1 MQTFVIRGQLLN
13 QHKAP
18 LSGLRVEA
26 WDKDLICDD
35 LVGSTISDD
44 TGAFSFSFTKKY
56 FSELFF
62 DRKPDL
68 FFKVFDGD
76 QLLQDTRKNVL
87 WNVGKKPK
95 KITITIKVNTS
106 PQTPPELVKEE
117 VLELLTYQQETPEN
131 LAKTQ
136 PKVYQTITQKALR
149 HISQEVQDFFNK
161 SSEGVQEFVKAI
173 NFSELEHENAVKEY
187 VGNIIE
193 HSKLDEESKNEGV
206 LHIQSWD
213 GTENLNALI
222 QPKTPVRQN
231 VFLQK
236 ELQHAKVYQISTL
249 ANFDDQLSTTL
260 VSYNLQ
266 VSTITPETITNLID
280 NGVFSKEQGE
290 VLLLNANVYAVASE
304 DIELS
309 NAIKNYNNIGLQS
322 IEELASLEVDDWV
335 NIIRNANSEDDDT
348 LIEIQA
354 QRKQKLIE
362 TLYPNQVFRARSR
375 VLEETGV
382 RDLMEQFYETN
393 TSFNFLQMNFD
404 EDSDDWQ
411 HISFGNFSDTQQ
423 QTIIDTLKSNKRLY
437 KITGDATHALQ
448 LKTNYRSANEIVGVS
463 FPEFLETTSLD
474 EPLARRYYENARNE
488 SLGVNIALGNILDQI
503 NNPLGGSM
511 IDNISTDVDGYL
523 RRINGY
529 EEFFG
534 ETDHC
539 KCKHC
544 ASIISPVAYFMDL
557 MTFLQHHVMDAHF
570 PDSAD
575 VPIISPR
582 RRRPDLWSAL
592 ILNCNNT
599 HELIPYL
606 TIINELLENFIYAET
621 YDDVASL
628 PDRTE
633 IENSVYELLSFIGA
647 DPLMID
653 SFKQPFNLPLK
664 ELEIYLEHFPM
675 SRYSLAKTLLENVPH
690 DAPILPQSFL
700 ELSAREYQLLLEDK
714 SRDHVGEDVNHEFLE
729 RLYKVDINEDNSI
742 NPVNVQDILGII
754 GVDREEF
761 AQLIQTYFVNPR
773 TRILFQEIEIIGEYE
788 NDNLQ
793 ITIEKI
799 HHLTIAHLDR
809 MHRFVRLWKQLDWS
823 ITELDKVIENI
834 HFSFANPASIVHEL
848 FPEKIVRVVQLQKE
862 LKIEV
867 DQLCALIRQI
877 SVGGDPS
884 FFDLLFNLPAF
895 VKEETDRWVP
905 SDLTREVLLFQHP
918 SYRSTGVSTTEE
930 TTVLHRLLAGLR
942 VDNEQLFNLIQYLQ
956 EPLQNGLAADAPV
969 GSFEI
974 NVENLS
980 ILYRHALLVNKLR
993 LTVDELFFFIRISDH
1008 LTAGYLQDID
1018 DIQVLLTILNWQ
1030 KESTYSPEE
1039 LSFIIEEPLM
1049 ENTLMS
1055 TPEEMS
1061 HDIWEQI
1068 QEDQSLLF
1076 RDTLFSYFEGISES
1090 QSRAIVEANP
1100 SSMVPADLRR
1110 YRMSAIT
1117 HIPETFNINIPSEI
1131 LDRLSV
1137 EQRIRVIGSILN
1149 LISVQ
1154 ILNGTST
1161 ISNGILSLIEGLSE
1175 ADSQAILNANTDAI
1189 FTPVSGTAD
1198 YEINPTVLNDPSTIN
1213 ITIPSTIWSD
1223 LSLGEQQ
1230 TLYGNLVEN
1239 IARYILPGAPE
1250 LSDRTLV
1257 GTGTLDLAQSR
1268 AIITANASLFEA
1280 IEDDTLYWLHPDFDV
1295 STMINVPGDI
1305 PLPITEA
1312 QEIVLGKHV
1321 SSIISN
1327 LLEDQLEISSDKIM
1341 ALSRLGGYNLLEV
1354 SLTNQLT
1361 QIAQG
1366 TQDLTT
1372 LMALVNVLQ
1381 RLSIWFKDSKFT
1393 PDTIEFVRMQS
1404 GDHTQLFQI
1413 RIPVDYREPTIS
1425 HLQQIESYRKLLVNF
1440 NDNTQEINTV
1450 LTVYNYELPQPAFQD
1465 TIYDELASLLGLD
1478 PSIVSNLN
1486 QTMSSSGLFPIAVES
1501 GANMNLGIK
1510 ALHKFIKVIGLVQ
1523 FLGIGA
1529 EALPLCISNDFNDLK
1544 IAVKALVTAIRTKY
1558 DTEEAWQEKIGPFED
1573 KIRELKRDALTDY
1586 LMNTYR
1592 SSLTN
1597 DGHWFKTTKDLYN
1610 YFLIDTELE
1619 GCARTS
1625 RVVAGISSLQLYIQ
1639 RCLMNLEQTEEIIE
1653 DSGEPLHY
1661 VSPTD
1666 IPEDQW
1672 EWRKNYRVWEANRKV
1687 FLYPENYIEPDLRD
1701 NKTELFKDLESEL
1714 LQKEITAQNALDAYA
1729 KYMKGFEE
1737 ISNLKIAGAYHH
1749 LGDVNN
1755 RATIE
1760 TAADTL
1766 YLFGVT
1772 SSEPPVHYY
1781 RTIEN
1786 LYKAEN
1792 DSKNFG
1798 VKYHSWKK
1806 MDLQIPVKKVSPILY
1821 MGRLLVFWV
1830 ERRTIPK
1837 SEKSRLHR
1845 YEHCFS
1851 FKFSRLQTDGTWITP
1866 QEILFEDR
1874 PKIMDFLSTPLE
1886 KSYFKE
1892 YIRTSIG
1899 RAYGDNYRDRI
1910 KDIYNDVHENDIE
1923 NYDQLESRGL
1933 WDELALQAKEQLDDL
1948 FDNDPSL
1955 LDSGGYLELNVKIKG
1970 DEDPGERTL
1979 SFTVWRN
1986 TAIIKNLFSPTHD
1999 PENVHLESKEDYG
2012 LYGYKWEAPYPTKFR
2027 DFLFLKNSAID
2038 RNPALDP
2045 ESRTV
2050 FYPRGIINLNAGN
2063 RFQLSGNT
2071 LRYANGVFRGDYSS
2085 AKQILN
2091 GDYDISSSN
2100 LLINFNRDIIN
2111 NIDGEN
2117 IVGTV
2122 VNGVMSSLI
2131 LEVDDD
2137 IVIMYPYQNRLGSE
2151 YVLKRLNTTLDRKL
2165 QRALF
2170 NQGVKAVLDLEFQ
2183 KNLKEN
2189 DLPFRFLGDDFLND
2203 AQEVIDNGIPD
2214 FKGSLGTY
2222 FREIYFHIPFLIAN
2236 HLNSQKKFADA
2247 QHWYHYIFDPTSN
2260 KIPED
2265 LETITNPM
2273 ERKKRMA
2280 DRVWQFIEFRDHT
2293 LQSWKDRL
2301 NDQQAVSVYKN
2312 DPFNPHAIARLRLG
2326 AYMKSI
2332 TMKYIDNLLDWGD
2345 HLFAQDTME
2354 SINEATLLYML
2365 ACEILGKKPAEL
2377 GDCEKGDEDET
2388 YDELYRRMNNGVCRS
2403 FLNNVESNTQNES
2416 ERPTA
2421 PEDNFI
2427 IPTPSWIFQNEQWLS
2442 GYFTTTVVNA
2452 TSNNSNTS
2460 ENAIVGLDGPNFLK
2474 TPDYD
2479 IGITKDTLFDGLQL
2493 NDKFGNIL
2501 ELLSFHTSF
2510 LKQTCLFCIPPNPD
2524 LLGYWD
2530 RVDDRLFKIRNCLNI
2545 SGVRRQIPLFAPEID
2560 PRLLVRAKAAGL
2572 SLSDILNSIQGDLP
2586 PYRFAFLLAKAKE
2599 YAGALQSFG
2608 GALLGALEK
2617 KSAEELSLLRL
2628 SQQDEILKMTSRL
2641 RDMEVKAA
2649 ETSLESLMQRKGNIA
2664 FKKDY
2669 YQDLLNEGLSG
2680 LEETRDGLMYTGHIL
2695 KTIAIPL
2702 GWASAA
2708 AAIPPSIMGFSFSGP
2723 TEGLENATQAAM
2735 VTFNSLG
2742 EISLLGSNLVGKHAG
2757 YHRRE
2762 QGWRFSLKQAEN
2774 ELKEIE
2780 KQIEAATIRRDISI
2794 KSRELHEKSI
2804 EQLQETYEFYRD
2816 RFTNLGLYTWLSSQ
2830 LQRLYREAYQNAMT
2844 IARMAERAYRFERND
2859 DTTVLLNGSYW
2870 NNSRAGLLSGEKLM
2884 NALRNMELRY
2894 METNTRS
2901 MEIDQAFSLTQIN
2914 PSALLQLKETGICE
2928 FTVPELYFDLF
2939 YPGQYRRKIKSAR
2952 LTIPC
2957 ITGPYSNVSATLTL
2971 KSSYIRKEAKL
2982 DEGSLSLVPASRS
2995 TMVATSTAQN
3005 DSGVFRLDF
3014 RDERYMPFEGAG
3026 AVESTWQLELPKKFR
3041 PFDYA
3046 TINDAILH
3054 ISYTADYDT
3063 QFREEIEGD
3072 EGVLGRLD
3080 TLLQGEEDFILQ
3092 RVFSIRQEFSQTF
3105 HRLLHSE
3112 EGETVPLELSEK
3124 HFPLFL
3130 QGKRLA
3136 IESAKLILEID
3147 ENGFR
3152 DDDGDIVIPTPINVG
3167 MSIDS
3172 NGTIPTTITH
3182 FNNSNGVYEADL
3194 DANTFTNFLPVHE
3207 TLRVDL
3213 TINSAGDLAP
3223 EISVPS
3229 DPSALDDHKIKDV
3242 YLYLNYRTLI

>member
-1 MQTFVIRGQLLN
+1 MQTFVITGQLVN

-222 QPKTPVRQN
+222 QPKTPIRQN

-322 IEELASLEVDDWV
+322 IEELAPLEVNDWV
-335 NIIRNANSEDDDT
+335 NIIRNANSDDDA
-348 LIEIQA
+348 LIETRA

-575 VPIISPR
+575 GPIISPR

-621 YDDVASL
+621 HDDVASL

-675 SRYSLAKTLLENVPH
+675 SRHSLAKTLLENVPH

-714 SRDHVGEDVNHEFLE
+714 ARDHVGEDVNHEFLE

-754 GVDREEF
+754 GIDREEF

-823 ITELDKVIENI
+823 IIELDKVIENI

-848 FPEKIVRVVQLQKE
+848 FPEKIVQVVQLQKE
-862 LKIEV
+862 FKIEV

-942 VDNEQLFNLIQYLQ
+942 VDNEQLFSLIQYLQ

-1030 KESTYSPEE
+1030 KESKYSPEE

-1110 YRMSAIT
+1110 YQMSAIT

-1268 AIITANASLFEA
+1268 TIITANASLFEA

-1425 HLQQIESYRKLLVNF
+1425 LLQQIESYRKLLVNF

-1450 LTVYNYELPQPAFQD
+1450 LSVYNYDLPQPAFQD

-1501 GANMNLGIK
+1501 GVNINLGIK

-1529 EALPLCISNDFNDLK
+1529 EALPLCISNEFNDLK

-1573 KIRELKRDALTDY
+1573 EIRELKRDALTDY

-1592 SSLTN
+1592 SNLTD

-1639 RCLMNLEQTEEIIE
+1639 RCLMNLEQTEEIVE

-1666 IPEDQW
+1666 IPLDQW

-1701 NKTELFKDLESEL
+1701 NKTELFRDLESEL
-1714 LQKEITAQNALDAYA
+1714 LQKEITAQNALDAYG

-1737 ISNLKIAGAYHH
+1737 ISNLKIAGAYHD
-1749 LGDVNN
+1749 LEGNK
-1755 RATIE
+1755 
-1760 TAADTL
+1760 DTLHVFGVSNGEAKEYYYRTVRNIYKSQQNFSSVSVTSDSWKKLQLQIPTGIISPIIYNERL
-1766 YLFGVT
+1766 YLFW
-1772 SSEPPVHYY
+1772 SEISTRPLPESEWEESNQAEYKHIYKIKY
-1781 RTIEN
+1781 TYLRLDDAWETPRT
-1786 LYKAEN
+1786 
-1792 DSKNFG
+1792 
-1798 VKYHSWKK
+1798 
-1806 MDLQIPVKKVSPILY
+1806 
-1821 MGRLLVFWV
+1821 
-1830 ERRTIPK
+1830 
-1837 SEKSRLHR
+1837 
-1845 YEHCFS
+1845 
-1851 FKFSRLQTDGTWITP
+1851 
-1866 QEILFEDR
+1866 ILFEEIEGLKVDSLIVSESTGTSLNENYTKQDWDWVR
-1874 PKIMDFLSTPLE
+1874 IFPSIDERTGNLTLANELMNHTIVLFTGERGESLRRIDSYTPSIAVKRLLKEETKIGYWYSPTSSYAFKYFWSSFSLENDFLYSLKEADLVEFDE
-1886 KSYFKE
+1886 KPIQVIPVNGSLSDVLVLTNNDLLYVHC
-1892 YIRTSIG
+1892 
-1899 RAYGDNYRDRI
+1899 DRHW
-1910 KDIYNDVHENDIE
+1910 KPYAVKRLGTTLVQKMSR
-1923 NYDQLESRGL
+1923 QLFSSGIDGFMAIDYQR
-1933 WDELALQAKEQLDDL
+1933 DELVEEPIKATLNLDAIW
-1948 FDNDPSL
+1948 ND
-1955 LDSGGYLELNVKIKG
+1955 
-1970 DEDPGERTL
+1970 TL
-1979 SFTVWRN
+1979 
-1986 TAIIKNLFSPTHD
+1986 
-1999 PENVHLESKEDYG
+1999 
-2012 LYGYKWEAPYPTKFR
+2012 
-2027 DFLFLKNSAID
+2027 
-2038 RNPALDP
+2038 
-2045 ESRTV
+2045 
-2050 FYPRGIINLNAGN
+2050 
-2063 RFQLSGNT
+2063 
-2071 LRYANGVFRGDYSS
+2071 
-2085 AKQILN
+2085 
-2091 GDYDISSSN
+2091 
-2100 LLINFNRDIIN
+2100 
-2111 NIDGEN
+2111 DGE
-2117 IVGTV
+2117 GA
-2122 VNGVMSSLI
+2122 SI
-2131 LEVDDD
+2131 LF
-2137 IVIMYPYQNRLGSE
+2137 
-2151 YVLKRLNTTLDRKL
+2151 T
-2165 QRALF
+2165 
-2170 NQGVKAVLDLEFQ
+2170 
-2183 KNLKEN
+2183 
-2189 DLPFRFLGDDFLND
+2189 
-2203 AQEVIDNGIPD
+2203 
-2214 FKGSLGTY
+2214 KGFMGTY
-2222 FREIYFHIPFLIAN
+2222 FREIFFHIPFLIAN
-2236 HLNSQKKFADA
+2236 HLNSQKKFEDA
-2247 QHWYHYIFDPTSN
+2247 QRWYHYIFDPTSN

-2265 LETITNPM
+2265 IEAITDPI

-2293 LQSWKDRL
+2293 LQNWKERL
-2301 NDQQAVSVYKN
+2301 NDQQAVNVYKN

-2365 ACEILGKKPAEL
+2365 ACEILGKKPVEL
-2377 GDCEKGDEDET
+2377 GDCEKVSEDQT
-2388 YDELYRRMNNGVCRS
+2388 YEQLYRRMNGSTCRS
-2403 FLNNVESNTQNES
+2403 FLNNLESNTQNES

-2427 IPTPSWIFQNEQWLS
+2427 IPTPSRIFQNEQWLS
-2442 GYFTTTVVNA
+2442 EYFTTAVVYA

-2460 ENAIVGLDGPNFLK
+2460 ENAILGLDGPSFVGDVNIDFEIDRDLPFDGFYWK
-2474 TPDYD
+2474 ERF
-2479 IGITKDTLFDGLQL
+2479 KNLFDL
-2493 NDKFGNIL
+2493 I
-2501 ELLSFHTSF
+2501 SFHTSF

-2524 LLGYWD
+2524 LLVYWD

-2572 SLSDILNSIQGDLP
+2572 SLSDILNSINGDLP

-2617 KSAEELSLLRL
+2617 KSAEELTLLRL

-2649 ETSLESLMQRKGNIA
+2649 ETSLEGLRKREITITSRR
-2664 FKKDY
+2664 DY
-2669 YQDLLNEGLSG
+2669 YQNLITTGRIGEEQWQNDLKITSYILTEFSVIPMIVSSGFQFAPKIIGFSNSTPTSGVADGGQVFASVLQYLAGAASRGADLLG
-2680 LEETRDGLMYTGHIL
+2680 MM
-2695 KTIAIPL
+2695 
-2702 GWASAA
+2702 AA
-2708 AAIPPSIMGFSFSGP
+2708 
-2723 TEGLENATQAAM
+2723 
-2735 VTFNSLG
+2735 
-2742 EISLLGSNLVGKHAG
+2742 KK
-2757 YHRRE
+2757 RRE
-2762 QGWRFSLKQAEN
+2762 QGWQFSLKQAEN

-2884 NALRNMELRY
+2884 NALRSMELRY

-2957 ITGPYSNVSATLTL
+2957 ITGPYSNVSVTLTL

-2995 TMVATSTAQN
+2995 TTVATSTAQN

-3063 QFREEIEGD
+3063 QFREEVEGD

-3130 QGKRLA
+3130 QGKRLE